1 MIKTMSEKTDCPV
14 VQSIP
19 LFNYMTGD
27 TIYDTLHS
35 KADRVRQINTILII
49 CKNSFFWSIFV
60 ACAVPNQLF
69 FQPKSHIYLG

>member
-1 MIKTMSEKTDCPV
+1 MIKATSEKTDCPV
-14 VQSIP
+14 VKSIP

-49 CKNSFFWSIFV
+49 CKNSFF
-60 ACAVPNQLF
+60 
-69 FQPKSHIYLG
+69 